1 MAKRILVVD
10 DEPTVRL
17 LIEKQLQA
25 AGYEVDACGDGRS
38 ALRAARENRPDLA
51 IFDLTMPGLDGYSL
65 VTMFRRDT
73 SLRVPIIVLSGR
85 VKEMDIQA
93 ALDAGADAF
102 IAKPADRETL
112 LAKVAEL
119 LAR

>member
-10 DEPTVRL
+10 DEAAVRL
-17 LIEKQLQA
+17 LLEKQLES
-25 AGYEVDACGDGRS
+25 AGYEVTSCADGRA
-38 ALRAARENRPDLA
+38 ALTAVRDCRPDLA

-65 VTMFRRDT
+65 VTMFRRDQT
-73 SLRVPIIVLSGR
+73 LRMPIIVLSGR
-85 VKEMDIQA
+85 IKEMDIQA

>member
-1 MAKRILVVD
+1 MAKKILVVD
-10 DEPTVRL
+10 DEAPVRL
-17 LIEKQLQA
+17 LLEKQLQS
-25 AGYEVDACGDGRS
+25 AGYEVVTCADGRS
-38 ALRAARENRPDLA
+38 ALRVARENRPDLA
-51 IFDLTMPGLDGYSL
+51 VLDLTMPGLDGYALLS
-65 VTMFRRDT
+65 MFRRDQN
-73 SLRVPIIVLSGR
+73 LRVPVIILSGR
-85 VKEMDIQA
+85 IKEMDIQA